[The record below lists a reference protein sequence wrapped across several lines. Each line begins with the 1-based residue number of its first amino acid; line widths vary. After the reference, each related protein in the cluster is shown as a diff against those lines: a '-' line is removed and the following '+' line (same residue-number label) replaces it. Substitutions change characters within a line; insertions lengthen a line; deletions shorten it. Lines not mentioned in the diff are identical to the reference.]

1 VELEEA
7 TTMSSF
13 KSVLSKI
20 GHVLLTAG
28 SVATEL
34 MGFPFLGTLLGAT
47 PTGRI
52 VEIGLGDLGKVAQIV
67 SQVEVGFQAIGPG
80 DTTGSLKLK
89 AAVPM
94 VKQVVLAWAQ
104 SNLPGHDKLKSDA
117 QTFDNHVA
125 AFTSSFVDILN
136 DFGE

>member
-1 VELEEA
+1 M
-7 TTMSSF
+7 TTSF

-28 SVATEL
+28 GVATEL

-67 SQVEVGFQAIGPG
+67 SQIEIGMGAIAPG
-80 DTTGSLKLK
+80 NGTGSAKLK

-94 VKQVVLAWAQ
+94 VKQVVLSWAQ
-104 SNLPGHDKLKSDA
+104 SNLPGHNSLKVDA
-117 QTFDNHVA
+117 QVFDNHVA